1 MQDYRSFA
9 VVKPQ
14 LIQSIQCLLLDLL
27 LEEALPV
34 DDMFTW
40 YYANT
45 RIGIVTGHSQVHV
58 FIILCTLFIIIIIII
73 ITMLLLFF
81 AI

>member
-58 FIILCTLFIIIIIII
+58 VIAVSLKLPSTRLE
-73 ITMLLLFF
+73 TSLLTCGSGSW
-81 AI
+81 